1 MRSFRLSLRR
11 VTLAVAAVIVALGV
25 GGSASSLFI
34 ETAAGHP
41 SATSAN
47 IVQYT
52 AVAAVPGLDVPV
64 QLAVPAPF
72 DRSRPVRV
80 LVVLH
85 GMGSSGPAFS
95 APLIAP
101 AVAHGWVVV
110 APTFVYGDWKDA
122 NVVKA
127 DDAKVIPAIRSIVDG
142 LPERLGVSVEPRVL
156 VYGFSRGAQVAHR
169 FAFFYPD
176 RVAAVAAFS
185 AGTYTV
191 PFTSLQDGSAE
202 GLAFPYGVA
211 DLQKYTG
218 EAFNPEALRN
228 VYFMV
233 GVGRDDNAPA
243 DVPRSWDR
251 LLGDC
256 RSDRAAAFTAALQEI
271 GVPAHLEEF
280 AQAKHEQTEAMR
292 AAAFSFLSDVADGP
306 TSQYDLP

>member
-1 MRSFRLSLRR
+1 MTFSRFSLKALAIAA
-11 VTLAVAAVIVALGV
+11 VVVAVAIS
-25 GGSASSLFI
+25 GSASSLFVA
-34 ETAAGHP
+34 TASGHS

-47 IVQYT
+47 TFTYT
-52 AVAAVPGLDVPV
+52 AVSAAPNLDVPV

-101 AVAHGWVVV
+101 AVSHGWVVV

-122 NVVKA
+122 NQVRA
-127 DDAKVIPAIRSIVDG
+127 DDAKVMPAIKSIIDG
-142 LPERLGVSVEPRVL
+142 LPERLGARVEPRVL
-156 VYGFSRGAQVAHR
+156 LYGFSRGAQVAHR

-176 RVAAVAAFS
+176 RVSAVAAFS

-191 PFTSLQDGSAE
+191 PFSSMQDGSSD

-211 DLQKYTG
+211 DLQNYTG
-218 EAFNPEALRN
+218 EPFSPEALRN
-228 VYFMV
+228 VYFLV

-251 LLGDC
+251 LLGNC
-256 RSDRAAAFTAALQEI
+256 RSDRAAAFTSALQEI
-271 GVPAHLEEF
+271 GVPAHLEAF
-280 AQAKHEQTEAMR
+280 AQAKHEQTAAMR
-292 AAAFSFLSDVADGP
+292 ESAIAFLADVADGS
-306 TSQYDLP
+306 TSDYDLP